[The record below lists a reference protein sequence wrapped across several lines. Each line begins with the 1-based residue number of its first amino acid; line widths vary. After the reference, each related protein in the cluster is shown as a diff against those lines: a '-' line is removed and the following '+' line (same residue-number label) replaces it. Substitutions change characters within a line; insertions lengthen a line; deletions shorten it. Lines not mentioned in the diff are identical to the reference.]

1 MLDQISWMTDLCQNF
16 TLNGTF
22 KFDQKWN
29 CPLSKAQCPLPPLE
43 FTTTHPPLT
52 QRWKCSLEWNS
63 CRWSLVEVTSFTS
76 NMDFRNYMEFLRS
89 NMSGYLGNLH
99 KSLLS
104 TLHLIFLDMREGMI
118 GGWISVC
125 VNGWRRS
132 CAWELSACQFPVHLQ
147 SDCSI
152 YIYIS
157 SPPTRWWW
165 WGRVCA
171 TVC

>member
-1 MLDQISWMTDLCQNF
+1 MKWPIYPSSVYKTDLSNL
-16 TLNGTF
+16 TKNEIALLP
-22 KFDQKWN
+22 KH
-29 CPLSKAQCPLPPLE
+29 SAPPLE
-43 FTTTHPPLT
+43 FTTTLPPLT

-104 TLHLIFLDMREGMI
+104 TLHLIFLDIRESMI

-125 VNGWRRS
+125 VWMADVDLAHES
-132 CAWELSACQFPVHLQ
+132 SLPVSFLS
-147 SDCSI
+147 
-152 YIYIS
+152 IS
-157 SPPTRWWW
+157 SRTALYIFIYLLPPTRWW
-165 WGRVCA
+165 GGAQVCA
-171 TVC
+171 SVC